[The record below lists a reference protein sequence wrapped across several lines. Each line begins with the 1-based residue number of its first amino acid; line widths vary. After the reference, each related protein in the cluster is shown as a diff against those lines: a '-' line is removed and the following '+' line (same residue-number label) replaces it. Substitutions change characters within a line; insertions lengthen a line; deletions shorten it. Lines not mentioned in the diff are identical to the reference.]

1 MRIATLLLTAVLIP
15 AGAQDFKLPPALDRL
30 AARAQAT
37 VDVSLDKSLLR
48 LAAHFL
54 SDRDDDQV
62 RAKRLI
68 AGLDSVNVRSYE
80 FDATG
85 EYTRA
90 DVDAVRAQLQ
100 PPAWSRV
107 IGVTS
112 KRNSEDADVYI
123 KTESNGNVGGVVI
136 IAADAKELTIV
147 HIAGSIDPAQLAD
160 LGGRWHIPRI
170 VVGSTSGKR
179 RPR

>member
-1 MRIATLLLTAVLIP
+1 
-15 AGAQDFKLPPALDRL
+15 
-30 AARAQAT
+30 

-68 AGLDSVNVRSYE
+68 AGLDSVTVRSYE
-80 FDATG
+80 FDAAG

-112 KRNSEDADVYI
+112 KRNSEDADVYV
-123 KTESNGNVGGVVI
+123 KTESSGNLGGIVI
-136 IAADAKELTIV
+136 IAADREN
-147 HIAGSIDPAQLAD
+147 
-160 LGGRWHIPRI
+160 
-170 VVGSTSGKR
+170 
-179 RPR
+179 